1 MKEYHYKFG
10 NLISIVIAK
19 SRMEAIEKIKD
30 NIGRRFVVQITNVKP
45 I

>member
-10 NLISIVIAK
+10 NLISFVIAK
-19 SRMEAIEKIKD
+19 SRMDAIEKIRD
-30 NIGRRFVVQITNVKP
+30 NIGRRFVVRICKVVS

>member
-30 NIGRRFVVQITNVKP
+30 NIGRRFVVRICKIVS